1 MDQQL
6 EDRMEGKWIP
16 ATSVRSGV
24 GQEVAPD
31 LYCLT
36 IQIVNVV
43 MVGHPDRPDQW
54 VLVDAGMPESADDI
68 LSAAKER
75 FGEQN
80 KPRAIILT
88 HGHFDHVGAV
98 VDLAETWDVPVYAH
112 ESELPYLTGRAR
124 YPEPDPTV
132 EGGWVAKL
140 SLLFP
145 RDPVNLGDRVRKLPP
160 DGRVP
165 GMPGWRW
172 IPTPGHTP
180 GHVSLFREADRSLIA
195 GDAFVTVRQDSL
207 YKVVMQRKEIS
218 GPPRYWTTD
227 WPSAR
232 ESVKRLHALNPSRAI
247 TGHGVPVSG
256 EELSRGL
263 ERLVREFDRIALPD
277 YGRYVDGGKN

>member
-1 MDQQL
+1 MDRQL
-6 EDRMEGKWIP
+6 EDSMEGKWIP
-16 ATSVRSGV
+16 AVSVRSGE
-24 GQEVAPD
+24 GQEVTPD
-31 LYCLT
+31 LYCFT
-36 IQIVNVV
+36 VQIVNVV
-43 MVGHPDRPDQW
+43 MAGDPDRW
-54 VLVDAGMPESADDI
+54 ALVDAGMPESADAI
-68 LSAAKER
+68 LSAAEKR
-75 FGEQN
+75 FGPQN
-80 KPRAIILT
+80 QPEAIILT

-232 ESVKRLHALNPSRAI
+232 ESVKRLHSLNPSRAI